1 MNNLVPIVETAMVVV
16 SLTTLVVILSARRA
30 PTMFGRVPL
39 PDGRIRWDDQKGAKA
54 EKGKGAKVRG
64 RVKENLTNGTLGIAR
79 LLRAVNQTMGYA
91 TIIRVGTVT
100 ANMGLTVTSSTKGQ
114 LVGNEKNLPNLLLLK
129 GLLRNQREGKH
140 H

>member
-1 MNNLVPIVETAMVVV
+1 
-16 SLTTLVVILSARRA
+16 
-30 PTMFGRVPL
+30 MFGRVPL
-39 PDGRIRWDDQKGAKA
+39 PDGRIRCDDQKGAKA
-54 EKGKGAKVRG
+54 EKEMGAKVRG